1 MMYQSFFFCNRNYSV
16 NAEGKNN
23 NLTFAV
29 AREWISGLDNCTI
42 FPFCNQNKPEEIH
55 WQKKSFHGDIFV
67 EGSIFLME
75 ITNRSLYNLIDIWL
89 AIRSV
94 FSILI
99 SSFWNVNKTDQVHSL
114 YQLFSL
120 KIVWRGQFYQ
130 THPLCWRAFLIVS
143 KMSEWIPL

>member
-1 MMYQSFFFCNRNYSV
+1 MIWHSQYRVNGFLVLTTVQFFCFVIKINRKRFSD
-16 NAEGKNN
+16 K
-23 NLTFAV
+23 
-29 AREWISGLDNCTI
+29 
-42 FPFCNQNKPEEIH
+42 
-55 WQKKSFHGDIFV
+55 KKSFHGEIFV
-67 EGSIFLME
+67 EGSTFLME
-75 ITNRSLYNLIDIWL
+75 ITNRSLSNLIDIWL

-120 KIVWRGQFYQ
+120 KIVWREQFYQ

-143 KMSEWIPL
+143 KISEWIPLWWNERTLFPI